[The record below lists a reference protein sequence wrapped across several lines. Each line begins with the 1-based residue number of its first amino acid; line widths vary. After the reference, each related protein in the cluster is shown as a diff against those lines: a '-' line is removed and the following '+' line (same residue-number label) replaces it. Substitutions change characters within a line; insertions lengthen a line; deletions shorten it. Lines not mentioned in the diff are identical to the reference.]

1 MADWRDVTLLLDAL
15 TCLRCRA
22 AEARE
27 QAMLNHEPKVEAQAE
42 RQVARYEKIIEI
54 TNSLPQA
61 FEKVTTPLWSATLYG
76 DPRTKKNSMRIVG
89 GKAKCPR
96 CGKPVKQWLVQS
108 AQHDSFSRE
117 ASKQITP
124 PPKPIDRPVSCRYV
138 FYTQTRRKVDGLN
151 LEATID
157 DLLVRCHVLADDNS
171 RIVIDHDGSRVR
183 YDPDNP
189 RVEITIFS
197 SEEGDPQLAL
207 ELD

>member
-1 MADWRDVTLLLDAL
+1 MADWRDVGPLIEAL
-15 TCLRCRA
+15 TEEKA
-22 AEARE
+22 DAEAE
-27 QAMLNHEPKVEAQAE
+27 KATAMNKRTPDIMTAAIRTAE
-42 RQVARYEKIIEI
+42 IRLYERVLGKLRKL
-54 TNSLPQA
+54 TPALASA
-61 FEKVTTPLWSATLYG
+61 PLWTATLYG

-124 PPKPIDRPVSCRYV
+124 PPRPIDRPVSCRYV

-157 DLLVRCHVLADDNS
+157 DLLVRCHVLTDDNS
-171 RIVIDHDGSRVR
+171 RIVIDHDGSRVC

-189 RVEITIFS
+189 RVEITIFPS
-197 SEEGDPQLAL
+197 DEGDPQLAL

>member
-1 MADWRDVTLLLDAL
+1 MADWRDVGPLIEAL
-15 TCLRCRA
+15 TEEKA
-22 AEARE
+22 DAEAE
-27 QAMLNHEPKVEAQAE
+27 KATAMNKRTPDLMTAAIRTAE
-42 RQVARYEKIIEI
+42 IRLYERILGKIGK
-54 TNSLPQA
+54 LPRTQTPA
-61 FEKVTTPLWSATLYG
+61 PLWSATLYG

-124 PPKPIDRPVSCRYV
+124 PPRPIDRPVSCRYV

-157 DLLVRCHVLADDNS
+157 DLLVRCNVLADDNS

-189 RVEITIFS
+189 RVEITIFP